1 MCVPG
6 GRFTVGRG
14 LGAATPCSKLGR
26 PVIAPDILDKW
37 RGSSGAERSNAQG
50 FLIDL
55 CRALDVD
62 PPNPAT
68 TDPERDDYV
77 FEKPVAIPHDGR
89 KVTIGRIDLYKRGH
103 FVLEAKQ
110 GSHEGS
116 RRIGVAD
123 RNTPRW
129 HIAMQDA
136 FGQALKYARH
146 IDDNPP
152 FVVVTDVGYCFDLYS
167 SFDGSRNYRPFPD
180 AKSSRLFLSTL
191 IDETTNKR
199 ERERERVHKSCQI

>member
-1 MCVPG
+1 V
-6 GRFTVGRG
+6 
-14 LGAATPCSKLGR
+14 TPS
-26 PVIAPDILDKW
+26 DILSKW
-37 RGSSGAERSNAQG
+37 RESSGAERSNAQG
-50 FLIDL
+50 FLIDV

-77 FEKPVAIPHDGR
+77 FEKPVAIPHEGR

-129 HIAMQDA
+129 QIAMQDA

-146 IDDNPP
+146 IDDSPP

-167 SFDGSRNYRPFPD
+167 SFDGTRNYRPFPD
-180 AKSSRLFLSTL
+180 AKSSRLFLSSL
-191 IDETTNKR
+191 IDAQ
-199 ERERERVHKSCQI
+199 KSGGGGGG